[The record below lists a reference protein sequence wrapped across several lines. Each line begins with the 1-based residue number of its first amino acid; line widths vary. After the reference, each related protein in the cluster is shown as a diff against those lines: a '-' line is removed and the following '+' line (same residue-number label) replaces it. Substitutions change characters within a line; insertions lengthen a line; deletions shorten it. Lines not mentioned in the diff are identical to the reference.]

1 MNEEAK
7 IRLSSLEMELVNDTE
22 WIFTKQLIIEK
33 VSHLLGLLH
42 QDYKKIIAN
51 QKGLMP
57 ELLLRPGGKIS
68 KGENY
73 KSLPFMILD
82 YPAVFNKEKTFAI
95 RTMFWWGNFFSVS
108 LHLSG
113 NYFKS
118 ISNIAKATSFLKE
131 KGFSVSVNEDEWQHH
146 FHPSNFININ
156 ELNSDEIKN
165 LFQKNFLKIAKR
177 INLSNWGVAPQFLKE
192 TFTEIIEFIKISFPN
207 GEKDL

>member
-42 QDYKKIIAN
+42 QDYKKIIASQN
-51 QKGLMP
+51 GLMP

-82 YPAVFNKEKTFAI
+82 YPAVFNKEKIFAI

-146 FHPSNFININ
+146 FHPSNFTNIN

>member
-42 QDYKKIIAN
+42 QDYKKIIASQN
-51 QKGLMP
+51 GLMP

-82 YPAVFNKEKTFAI
+82 YPAVFNKEKIFAI

-131 KGFSVSVNEDEWQHH
+131 KGFSVSLNEDEWQHH
-146 FHPSNFININ
+146 FHPSNFTNIN

>member
-1 MNEEAK
+1 
-7 IRLSSLEMELVNDTE
+7 
-22 WIFTKQLIIEK
+22 
-33 VSHLLGLLH
+33 
-42 QDYKKIIAN
+42 
-51 QKGLMP
+51 MP

-82 YPAVFNKEKTFAI
+82 YPAVFNKEKIFAI

-146 FHPSNFININ
+146 FHPSNFTNIN